1 MVVAAA
7 AATSA
12 GGVGGGDVEGEGV
25 RGCGWR
31 STWTSRAPCIVG
43 VWPCGVGFPPKR
55 AEEESRRRAPVV
67 AGNGG
72 GLWAHVSV
80 IGDMWL

>member
-1 MVVAAA
+1 MAAA

-12 GGVGGGDVEGEGV
+12 GEGEAATWRARGSEVAGGGR
-25 RGCGWR
+25 RGRPGH
-31 STWTSRAPCIVG
+31 RASSG
-43 VWPCGVGFPPKR
+43 CGVGFPPKR

-67 AGNGG
+67 AGKGG